1 MSFFDLAIRGMS
13 GRAARACFRPLMSG
27 RASVFMLH
35 RIDNHCSGVEGHTI
49 DYVRTALAALKRS
62 GAEFVSVRKLVEAF
76 RGDGPGPN
84 WVALTIDDGF
94 ADQALLAR
102 AIAESGCPVT
112 VFVISGFLDG
122 EVWPWDDQVTYL
134 LAKSPMRMLEVS
146 IGEQRLMLD
155 LSSQNA
161 RRVSIC
167 ALRTALKRHSN
178 AQIYSFLRTLSE
190 QARVPLPR
198 EAPPPFQPM
207 TWEQARALEQIGVEF
222 GPHSV
227 THRIF
232 SQLQCAE
239 AKLEIEGSWAR
250 LQQELRRPLPVF
262 AWPTGGSEH
271 FTARDMDLAS
281 QAGLTAAFA
290 TNSDYAYAHAEARQ
304 ERDFYGLCRFSL
316 PHRIRDVLQ
325 YGSWIEHGKR
335 LVRDLASRRQSV

>member
-207 TWEQARALEQIGVEF
+207 TWEQARALEPSTGTPSTPAGVRLANGGIRALHGARY
-222 GPHSV
+222 GPGQPGRFDRGLRH
-227 THRIF
+227 
-232 SQLQCAE
+232 
-239 AKLEIEGSWAR
+239 
-250 LQQELRRPLPVF
+250 ELRLRLCPCRGPAREGLLRALSILP
-262 AWPTGGSEH
+262 
-271 FTARDMDLAS
+271 
-281 QAGLTAAFA
+281 AAPDPGRAAIRFV
-290 TNSDYAYAHAEARQ
+290 DRARQ
-304 ERDFYGLCRFSL
+304 ATG
-316 PHRIRDVLQ
+316 
-325 YGSWIEHGKR
+325 
-335 LVRDLASRRQSV
+335 A